1 MYCGCEINTQTRMDD
16 LDHHLKNASREDFL
30 RLLESGLNPF
40 LTRKIIKEGTLSP
53 FFISILFIIVMKM
66 INILKDLILE
76 NGGRRNKLFTSPE
89 GIKFISSTHHTEDR
103 KSDLSYDEIKDI
115 ILNAID
121 SGSNVHT
128 RVGVPN
134 LMLSNL
140 LRNKY
145 KKIIDEFSKD
155 PKENKIKF
163 IHNRKNNED
172 EEVFDYIEV
181 IIGRG
186 NDDNSFLIV
195 SSTFSDTGNYLKLY
209 GKDAVQ
215 SRKVILEKYFH
226 LRTVLL

>member
-1 MYCGCEINTQTRMDD
+1 M
-16 LDHHLKNASREDFL
+16 
-30 RLLESGLNPF
+30 
-40 LTRKIIKEGTLSP
+40 SP
-53 FFISILFIIVMKM
+53 FFIFTLFIIVMK
-66 INILKDLILE
+66 ILDILKNLILE
-76 NGGRRNKLFTSPE
+76 DRGKRNKLFTSPE

-103 KSDLSYDEIKDI
+103 KAFLSYDEIKDI

-134 LMLSNL
+134 LMLSGL
-140 LRNKY
+140 IRDKY
-145 KKIIDEFSKD
+145 KKIIDEFSKN

-163 IHNRKNNED
+163 VYKRNNNED

-186 NDDNSFLIV
+186 NDSDTLMIA
-195 SSTFSDTGNYLKLY
+195 SSAFSDTGNYLRLY
-209 GKDAVQ
+209 GKDVVQ
-215 SRKVILEKYFH
+215 ARKVILEKYFH